1 MKDSS
6 RRSFVKTSAAT
17 GLTFTFAG
25 LISAHGQSGGG
36 NTTWNPEGTFFST
49 NSGET
54 TTYDPNGT
62 YVTTDPGVTTTWDP
76 DQTITTAEETTT
88 STEIT
93 TTTEICEQLLI
104 CMLEPTVSEYRN
116 AWPLSWADAVVQDM
130 DWLYIDYYMHEGEY
144 YTTTY
149 GAVVPYHEG
158 YNPIKYKKAEFKLL
172 FWLAPVDTPRQKTA
186 KPVHPG
192 PTRMNMWAAAHVC
205 IVKGYYATTSNYV
218 GINQGRPVWRVTPG
232 EYKWEMVP
240 GTYKAVYLC
249 NSPESPT
256 DDVRENSDANVANY
270 TCGQHE
276 VGFTTA
282 IARYPNNQND
292 PSLIGGLGWL
302 LIQIEHTDGKLIARA
317 TVVPKNNVE
326 GESLSIG
333 GDIGGE
339 IGGVAIGWETS
350 WGINGNP
357 TVNEL
362 ILPWQF
368 AIGSNETL
376 AGVPASLPYVSG
388 FQLSDLPAAP

>member
-25 LISAHGQSGGG
+25 LIRAHGQSGGG

-88 STEIT
+88 STENS
-93 TTTEICEQLLI
+93 TTEICEQLLI
-104 CMLEPTVSEYRN
+104 CMLEPTVSKYRE

-130 DWLYIDYYMHEGEY
+130 GWLYIDYYMHEGEY
-144 YTTTY
+144 YTATF
-149 GAVVPYHEG
+149 GAAVPYYEG
-158 YNPIKYKKAEFKLL
+158 NNPIKYKKAEFKLL
-172 FWLAPVDTPRQKTA
+172 FWLTPVDTPRQKNA

-205 IVKGYYATTSNYV
+205 IVKGYYPTTSTYV
-218 GINQGRPVWRVTPG
+218 GIYQGRPVWRVTPG

-249 NSPESPT
+249 NSPASPT
-256 DDVRENSDANVANY
+256 GDVREDSDANVSNY

-276 VGFTTA
+276 VGFTND
-282 IARYPNNQND
+282 IAKYPNNHSD

-302 LIQIEHTDGKLIARA
+302 LIQLEHTDGKFIARA
-317 TVVPKNNVE
+317 TVVPKKNVE
-326 GESLSIG
+326 GEALSIG
-333 GDIGGE
+333 GN
-339 IGGVAIGWETS
+339 IGGVDIGWEQS

-357 TVNEL
+357 AVNEL
-362 ILPWQF
+362 TLPWQF
-368 AIGSNETL
+368 AIGPKETL
-376 AGVPASLPYVSG
+376 AGVPAAPPFEPG
-388 FQLSDLPAAP
+388 FQLSDLPASP